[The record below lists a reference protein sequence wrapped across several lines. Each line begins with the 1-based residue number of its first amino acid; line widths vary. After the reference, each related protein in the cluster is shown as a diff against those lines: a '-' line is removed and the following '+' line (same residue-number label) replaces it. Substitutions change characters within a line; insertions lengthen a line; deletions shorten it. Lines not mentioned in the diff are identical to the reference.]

1 MRYESDTA
9 DAKFVVKVL
18 ADYVNRFD
26 HDHKEFAEEL
36 SRQHRTLQQGA
47 TRLFMDWMKSVYDKD
62 IDSTGQSHDLRNEA
76 TVKLARKM
84 FDTLEANDFYLPCI

>member
-1 MRYESDTA
+1 MMYESDTA

-18 ADYVNRFD
+18 TDFVNRFD

-62 IDSTGQSHDLRNEA
+62 IDRPETYDLRNEA

-84 FDTLEANDFYLPCI
+84 FDTLDESDFYLPCI